1 MRGGDLTFQRTGRPT
16 VTKVRIGELAD
27 SIGLNPKTIRYYES
41 IGLLPEPE
49 RTPSGY
55 RDYEDA
61 DAERLVFIK
70 TAQRLGLTLDEIAEI
85 IAFRERGEQPCR
97 HVRGLLH
104 RQVAELDQRIR
115 EMCRLRDE
123 LSHLEAEAERL
134 GEPEGTYCGLI
145 EHIRPRARPSDAGLL
160 EPQERAVE

>member
-1 MRGGDLTFQRTGRPT
+1 M
-16 VTKVRIGELAD
+16 RIGELAD
-27 SIGLNPKTIRYYES
+27 TIGLNPKTIRYYES

-55 RDYEDA
+55 RNYKGA

-97 HVRGLLH
+97 HVRELLH

-115 EMCRLRDE
+115 EMRRLRDE
-123 LSHLEAEAERL
+123 LGRLEAEAEEL

-145 EHIRPRARPSDAGLL
+145 EHVRIRTKPPGAPADAK
-160 EPQERAVE
+160 R